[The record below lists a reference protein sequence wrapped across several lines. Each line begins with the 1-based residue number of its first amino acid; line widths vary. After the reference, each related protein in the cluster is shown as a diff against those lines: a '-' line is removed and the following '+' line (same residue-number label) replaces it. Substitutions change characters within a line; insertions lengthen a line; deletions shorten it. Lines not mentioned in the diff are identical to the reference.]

1 MVPVDTSDEEVARE
15 RSSVWSPIP
24 SDGVG
29 ERGEWHENREREDKR
44 AADRMFIEEGG
55 ETSLL

>member
-15 RSSVWSPIP
+15 RSSVWSPILL
-24 SDGVG
+24 DGVG
-29 ERGEWHENREREDKR
+29 ERGEWHENRERKDKR